1 MQNDYIKELSKKTFQ
16 EGPVLEYQS
25 MPKRQFHVPSFFS
38 GLLAAVII
46 NFVF

>member
-16 EGPVLEYQS
+16 EEPALEFQS

-38 GLLAAVII
+38 GLLVAVII